1 MKAKGPSVSWLPWRV
16 AAYWL
21 ALIAFVVL
29 LYWRYKHE
37 RPRIL
42 ELCLCLAWLWFIIRQ
57 KPMMATFKALQ
68 APYRVFLVVLVM
80 VMFGAQLI
88 DQSHITFPFVSWAL
102 YERPAHGDPQYY
114 DYTAVLQSGQERRLE
129 VFRTS
134 RSLSY
139 RLMFPLN
146 NMAHTIHQAPQGQQR
161 QELLANYEAVLRTVA
176 HMYNQRNADDPIR
189 TVHVWHCTVPLR
201 AYRGPASIQR
211 RLFWQLQ
218 VQ

>member
-1 MKAKGPSVSWLPWRV
+1 MLV
-16 AAYWL
+16 
-21 ALIAFVVL
+21 
-29 LYWRYKHE
+29 
-37 RPRIL
+37 
-42 ELCLCLAWLWFIIRQ
+42 ELCLYLAWLWFMIQQ
-57 KPMMATFKALQ
+57 KPMMATLKALQ
-68 APYRVFLVVLVM
+68 PPYRVFLVALVM
-80 VMFGAQLI
+80 AMFGAQLI
-88 DQSHITFPFVSWAL
+88 AQSHTTFPFVSWAL
-102 YERPAHGDPQYY
+102 YERPAYGDPQYY

-146 NMAHTIHQAPQGQQR
+146 TMAHTIQQAPLGQQR
-161 QELLANYEAVLRTVA
+161 QALLANYETVLQTVA
-176 HMYNQRNADDPIR
+176 HMYNQRHADDPIR
-189 TVHVWHCTVPLR
+189 TVRVWHCTVPLR